1 MAFRALSRFV
11 KRLLLRRR
19 RTDIQGQGPRLSSAH
34 ASLSIRLRENEAF
47 IREAFGNSSD
57 LIVRK
62 VRFGTGRGIAVL
74 VVHLDGLVD
83 KELVSEAIIKPIGV
97 TSEIL
102 ESERLSSIQVKDRLR
117 DRLILVSDVKQVSDR
132 TDFLSR
138 IAEGKCG
145 VVIGGSSEALVC
157 DVRGFETRSIQEPQS
172 EVVIRGPREG
182 FSEVLRVNTSLLRRR
197 IRDPRFW
204 IEEFTVGRVS
214 RTQVAIAYIK
224 GIANDKVV
232 QEARDRIT
240 RIDVDSIQESGKL
253 EEYVEDAP
261 FSPFPTI
268 LRTERPDRVAG
279 ALFEGR
285 IAILT
290 DGTPFVLIVP
300 VTFLMFLTSPEDY
313 YERFFIASAVRL
325 LRYASFFIA
334 FLLPALYVAVTTF
347 HQEMLPT
354 PLVLAIAAQR
364 EGVPF
369 PAVFEALLMEV
380 AFEILREAA
389 VRLPKIYGPAISIV
403 GVLILGEAAVRAGL
417 VSSAMIIV
425 VALTAISSF
434 VTPIFSL
441 SIAVR
446 LLRFPVI
453 LLAGALGLFGV
464 VFGFSIAGIH
474 LSSLRSFG
482 VPFLEPVAPV
492 VVSDLKDALVRLPWW
507 AMDTRPE
514 FTGKSDLRRQSRGL
528 MPRPPQPQAKGIPSG
543 YRKKG
548 PR

>member
-1 MAFRALSRFV
+1 MALGMLSRV
-11 KRLLLRRR
+11 LRRLLSRQ
-19 RTDIQGQGPRLSSAH
+19 RTDIRAQGACPSSPHGILSK
-34 ASLSIRLRENEAF
+34 RLRENEALIRGAF
-47 IREAFGNSSD
+47 GESCDLIIRE
-57 LIVRK
+57 
-62 VRFGTGRGIAVL
+62 VRFGISPGIAVL
-74 VVHLDGLVD
+74 VVHIDGLVD
-83 KELVSEAIIKPIGV
+83 TALVSEAVIKPIGV
-97 TSEIL
+97 TSGLL
-102 ESERLSSIQVKDRLR
+102 ELERLSSAQVQDRLKDRL
-117 DRLILVSDVKQVSDR
+117 LLLSDVKQVSGKAD
-132 TDFLSR
+132 LLNC
-138 IAEGKCG
+138 IAGGKCAII
-145 VVIGGSSEALVC
+145 VDGSSEAFVC
-157 DVRGFETRSIQEPQS
+157 DVRGFEKRGIEEPQS

-182 FSEVLRVNTSLLRRR
+182 FSEVLRINTTLLRRR
-197 IRDPRFW
+197 IRDPRLW
-204 IEEFTVGRVS
+204 IQEFTVGRVS

-232 QEARDRIT
+232 QEARDRIA
-240 RIDVDSIQESGKL
+240 RIDVDSIQESGEL
-253 EEYVEDAP
+253 EEYLEDAP

-268 LRTERPDRVAG
+268 LRTERPDRVTG

-290 DGTPFVLIVP
+290 DGTPFALIAP

-325 LRYASFFIA
+325 LRYASSFIA
-334 FLLPALYVAVTTF
+334 LLLPALYVAVTTF

-425 VALTAISSF
+425 VALTAIASF

-446 LLRFPVI
+446 LLRFPMI
-453 LLAGALGLFGV
+453 LLAGTLGLFGV
-464 VFGFSIAGIH
+464 VFGFSVVGIH

-482 VPFLEPVAPV
+482 VPFLEPIAPV
-492 VVSDLKDALVRLPWW
+492 VLSDLKDALIRLPWW
-507 AMDTRPE
+507 AMDTRPQ
-514 FTGKSDLRRQSRGL
+514 FTGGQNLRRQSRGL
-528 MPRPPQPQAKGIPSG
+528 MPRPPKPQADGTRSTNG
-543 YRKKG
+543 KKG
-548 PR
+548 SR

>member
-1 MAFRALSRFV
+1 G
-11 KRLLLRRR
+11 K
-19 RTDIQGQGPRLSSAH
+19 
-34 ASLSIRLRENEAF
+34 
-47 IREAFGNSSD
+47 SD
-57 LIVRK
+57 
-62 VRFGTGRGIAVL
+62 F
-74 VVHLDGLVD
+74 
-83 KELVSEAIIKPIGV
+83 
-97 TSEIL
+97 
-102 ESERLSSIQVKDRLR
+102 LSSI
-117 DRLILVSDVKQVSDR
+117 
-132 TDFLSR
+132 
-138 IAEGKCG
+138 AAGKCG
-145 VVIGGSSEALVC
+145 IVIDGSSETLVC
-157 DVRGFETRSIQEPQS
+157 DVRGFETRSIEEPQS

-182 FSEVLRVNTSLLRRR
+182 FTEVLRINTSLLRRR
-197 IRDPRFW
+197 IRDPRLW

-214 RTQVAIAYIK
+214 RTQVAIVYIK

-240 RIDVDSIQESGKL
+240 RIDIDSIQESGEL
-253 EEYVEDAP
+253 EEYLEDAP

-313 YERFFIASAVRL
+313 YERFFIASAIRL

-334 FLLPALYVAVTTF
+334 FLLPALYVAITTF

-425 VALTAISSF
+425 VALTAIASF

-446 LLRFPVI
+446 LLRFPII
-453 LLAGALGLFGV
+453 LLGGTLGLFGV
-464 VFGFSIAGIH
+464 VFGFLIVGIH

-482 VPFLEPVAPV
+482 VPFLEPIAPV
-492 VVSDLKDALVRLPWW
+492 VVSDLKDALIRLPWW

-514 FTGKSDLRRQSRGL
+514 FTGQSDLRRQSRGL
-528 MPRPPQPQAKGIPSG
+528 MPRPPQPQAKGIPSAHG
-543 YRKKG
+543 KKG
-548 PR
+548 LR

>member
-1 MAFRALSRFV
+1 VAFRALSRFA
-11 KRLLLRRR
+11 KRLLLRRQ
-19 RTDIQGQGPRLSSAH
+19 RTDIQDQGASSSSPH
-34 ASLSIRLRENEAF
+34 ASLSKRLRENEAF
-47 IREAFGNSSD
+47 IRDAFGNSCD

-62 VRFGTGRGIAVL
+62 VRFGTGPGIAVL
-74 VVHLDGLVD
+74 VVHIDGLVD
-83 KELVSEAIIKPIGV
+83 TALVSEAIIKPIGV

-102 ESERLSSIQVKDRLR
+102 QSERLSSIQVQDRLR
-117 DRLILVSDVKQVSDR
+117 DRLILLSAVKQVSDKAG
-132 TDFLSR
+132 LLNC
-138 IAEGKCG
+138 IAGGKCG
-145 VVIGGSSEALVC
+145 IVVDGSSEAFVC
-157 DVRGFETRSIQEPQS
+157 DVRGFEKRGVEEPQS

-197 IRDPRFW
+197 IRNPRFW

-224 GIANDKVV
+224 GIADDNVIR
-232 QEARDRIT
+232 EARERIT
-240 RIDVDSIQESGKL
+240 RIDIDSIQESGEL
-253 EEYVEDAP
+253 EEYLEDAP

-313 YERFFIASAVRL
+313 YERFFIASAIRL

-334 FLLPALYVAVTTF
+334 FLLPALYVAITTF

-425 VALTAISSF
+425 VALTAIASF

-446 LLRFPVI
+446 LLRFPII
-453 LLAGALGLFGV
+453 LLGGTLGLFGV
-464 VFGFSIAGIH
+464 VFGFLIVGIH

-482 VPFLEPVAPV
+482 VPFLEPIAPV
-492 VVSDLKDALVRLPWW
+492 VVSDLKDALIRLPWW

-528 MPRPPQPQAKGIPSG
+528 MPRPPQPHAKGIPSTHG
-543 YRKKG
+543 KKG

>member
-1 MAFRALSRFV
+1 MALGMLRKVLRHLLS
-11 KRLLLRRR
+11 KE
-19 RTDIQGQGPRLSSAH
+19 RTDASGRGGCASSPDAILSK
-34 ASLSIRLRENEAF
+34 RLRENEAL
-47 IREAFGNSSD
+47 IRDAFGNSPD
-57 LIVRK
+57 LVIREVK
-62 VRFGTGRGIAVL
+62 FGASPGIAVL
-74 VVHLDGLVD
+74 VVHMDGLVD
-83 KELVSEAIIKPIGV
+83 QGLVSEAIIRPIGV
-97 TSEIL
+97 TSELL
-102 ESERLSSIQVKDRLR
+102 EPERLSLAKVQDRLR
-117 DRLILVSDVKQVSDR
+117 DRLILVSDVKQISGKS
-132 TDFLSR
+132 DFLGW
-138 IAEGKCG
+138 IAAGKCG
-145 VVIGGSSEALVC
+145 IVIDGSAEAFVC
-157 DVRGFETRSIQEPQS
+157 DVRGFEKRDVEEPQS

-197 IRDPRFW
+197 IRDPRLW

-214 RTQVAIAYIK
+214 RTQVAITYIK

-232 QEARDRIT
+232 QEAKDRIT
-240 RIDVDSIQESGKL
+240 RIDVDSIQESGEL
-253 EEYVEDAP
+253 EEYIEDAS

-285 IAILT
+285 ITILT
-290 DGTPFVLIVP
+290 DGTPFALIVP
-300 VTFLMFLTSPEDY
+300 ATFMMFLTAPEDY
-313 YERFFIASAVRL
+313 YERSFIASAVRL
-325 LRYASFFIA
+325 LRSASFFIA
-334 FLLPALYVAVTTF
+334 LLLPALYVAITTF

-369 PAVFEALLMEV
+369 PAIFEALLMEV

-425 VALTAISSF
+425 VALTAIASF

-446 LLRFPVI
+446 LLRFPII
-453 LLAGALGLFGV
+453 LLAGTLGLFGV
-464 VFGFSIAGIH
+464 VFGFSVVAIH
-474 LSSLRSFG
+474 VSSLRSFG
-482 VPFLEPVAPV
+482 VPFLEPIAPV
-492 VVSDLKDALVRLPWW
+492 VLSDLKDAFIRLPWW

-514 FTGKSDLRRQSRGL
+514 FVGESDFRRQSRGL
-528 MPRPPQPQAKGIPSG
+528 RPRPPKPQADRIRSANG
-543 YRKKG
+543 KKG
-548 PR
+548 RR

>member
-1 MAFRALSRFV
+1 MALGILSKV
-11 KRLLLRRR
+11 LKRLLSRQRKDSRAPGACPSSPQTL
-19 RTDIQGQGPRLSSAH
+19 LS
-34 ASLSIRLRENEAF
+34 RKLRENEAF
-47 IREAFGNSSD
+47 IRDAFGNSCD
-57 LIVRK
+57 LIIRE
-62 VRFGTGRGIAVL
+62 VRFGISPGIAVL
-74 VVHLDGLVD
+74 VVHIDGMVD
-83 KELVSEAIIKPIGV
+83 TALVSEAIIKPIGV
-97 TSEIL
+97 TSELL
-102 ESERLSSIQVKDRLR
+102 EPERLSSAQVQDMLKN
-117 DRLILVSDVKQVSDR
+117 RLILLSDVKQVSD
-132 TDFLSR
+132 
-138 IAEGKCG
+138 IADLFHSIAGGKCG
-145 VVIGGSSEALVC
+145 IILDGSSVAFVC
-157 DVRGFETRSIQEPQS
+157 DVRGFEKRSVEEPMS

-182 FSEVLRVNTSLLRRR
+182 FSEVLRINTSLLRRR
-197 IRDPRFW
+197 IKDPSFW

-240 RIDVDSIQESGKL
+240 RIDIDSIQESGQL
-253 EEYVEDAP
+253 EEYLEDAP

-268 LRTERPDRVAG
+268 LRTERPDRVTG

-290 DGTPFVLIVP
+290 DGTPFVLIAP
-300 VTFLMFLTSPEDY
+300 VTFLLFLTSPEDY

-334 FLLPALYVAVTTF
+334 LLLPALYVAVTTF

-369 PAVFEALLMEV
+369 PAIFEALLMELS
-380 AFEILREAA
+380 FEILREAA

-425 VALTAISSF
+425 VALTAIASF

-446 LLRFPVI
+446 LLRFPII
-453 LLAGALGLFGV
+453 LLAGTLGLFGV
-464 VFGFSIAGIH
+464 VFGFSVVAIH

-482 VPFLEPVAPV
+482 VPFLEPIAPV
-492 VVSDLKDALVRLPWW
+492 VASDLKDTLIRLPWW

-528 MPRPPQPQAKGIPSG
+528 MPRAPKPQENKISG
-543 YRKKG
+543 SPGKRG
-548 PR
+548 ST

>member
-1 MAFRALSRFV
+1 MALGILSKV
-11 KRLLLRRR
+11 LKRLLSRQRKDSRAPGACPSSPQTL
-19 RTDIQGQGPRLSSAH
+19 LS
-34 ASLSIRLRENEAF
+34 RKLRENEAF
-47 IREAFGNSSD
+47 IRDAFGNSCD
-57 LIVRK
+57 LIIRE
-62 VRFGTGRGIAVL
+62 VRFGISPGIAVL
-74 VVHLDGLVD
+74 VVHIDGMVD
-83 KELVSEAIIKPIGV
+83 TALVSEAIIKPIGV
-97 TSEIL
+97 TSELL
-102 ESERLSSIQVKDRLR
+102 EPERLSSAQVQDMLK
-117 DRLILVSDVKQVSDR
+117 DRLILLSDVKQVSD
-132 TDFLSR
+132 
-138 IAEGKCG
+138 IADLFHSIAGGKCG
-145 VVIGGSSEALVC
+145 IILDGSSVAFVC
-157 DVRGFETRSIQEPQS
+157 DVRGFEKRSVEEPMS

-182 FSEVLRVNTSLLRRR
+182 FSEVLRINTSLLRRR
-197 IRDPRFW
+197 IKDPSFW

-240 RIDVDSIQESGKL
+240 RIDIDSIQESGQL
-253 EEYVEDAP
+253 EEYLEDAP

-268 LRTERPDRVAG
+268 LRTERPDRVTG

-290 DGTPFVLIVP
+290 DGTPFVLIAP
-300 VTFLMFLTSPEDY
+300 VTFLLFLTSPEDY

-334 FLLPALYVAVTTF
+334 LLLPALYVAVTTF

-369 PAVFEALLMEV
+369 PAIFEALLMELS
-380 AFEILREAA
+380 FEILREAA

-425 VALTAISSF
+425 VALTAIASF

-446 LLRFPVI
+446 LLRFPII
-453 LLAGALGLFGV
+453 LLAGTLGLFGV
-464 VFGFSIAGIH
+464 VFGFSVVAIH

-482 VPFLEPVAPV
+482 VPFLEPIAPV
-492 VVSDLKDALVRLPWW
+492 VASDLKDTLIRLPWW

-528 MPRPPQPQAKGIPSG
+528 MPRAPKPQENKISG
-543 YRKKG
+543 SPGKRG
-548 PR
+548 ST

>member
-1 MAFRALSRFV
+1 MLSKV
-11 KRLLLRRR
+11 LKRLLSRQ
-19 RTDIQGQGPRLSSAH
+19 RTGIAHQGACPNSPHAILSK
-34 ASLSIRLRENEAF
+34 RLRENEAL
-47 IREAFGNSSD
+47 IRDAFGNSCD

-62 VRFGTGRGIAVL
+62 VRFGTGPGIAVL
-74 VVHLDGLVD
+74 VVHIDGLVD
-83 KELVSEAIIKPIGV
+83 KVLVSEAIIKPIGV

-102 ESERLSSIQVKDRLR
+102 ESERLSSIQVQETLR
-117 DRLILVSDVKQVSDR
+117 DRLILLSDVKQVSDKAGLL
-132 TDFLSR
+132 DC
-138 IAEGKCG
+138 IAGGKCG
-145 VVIGGSSEALVC
+145 IIVDGSSEAFVC
-157 DVRGFETRSIQEPQS
+157 DVRGFEKRGVEEPQS

-182 FSEVLRVNTSLLRRR
+182 FTEVLRTNTSLLRRR
-197 IRDPRFW
+197 IRDPRLW
-204 IEEFTVGRVS
+204 IKEFTVGRVS

-224 GIANDKVV
+224 GMANDKVV

-240 RIDVDSIQESGKL
+240 RIDVDSIQESGEL
-253 EEYVEDAP
+253 EEYLEDAP
-261 FSPFPTI
+261 LSPFPTI
-268 LRTERPDRVAG
+268 LRTERPDRVTG

-290 DGTPFVLIVP
+290 DGTPFVLIAP

-313 YERFFIASAVRL
+313 YERYFIASAVRL
-325 LRYASFFIA
+325 LRWASFLIA
-334 FLLPALYVAVTTF
+334 LLLPALYVSVTTF

-425 VALTAISSF
+425 VALTAIASF

-446 LLRFPVI
+446 LLRFPMI
-453 LLAGALGLFGV
+453 LLAGTLGLFGV
-464 VFGFSIAGIH
+464 VFGFSVVVIH
-474 LSSLRSFG
+474 VSSLRSFG
-482 VPFLEPVAPV
+482 VPFLEPIAPV
-492 VVSDLKDALVRLPWW
+492 VVSDLKDALIRLPWW

-528 MPRPPQPQAKGIPSG
+528 MPRASKTQENKISG
-543 YRKKG
+543 SPGKRG
-548 PR
+548 SR

>member
-1 MAFRALSRFV
+1 MLSKV
-11 KRLLLRRR
+11 LKRLLSRQ
-19 RTDIQGQGPRLSSAH
+19 RTGIAHQGACPNSPHAILSK
-34 ASLSIRLRENEAF
+34 RLRENEAL
-47 IREAFGNSSD
+47 IRDAFGNSCD

-62 VRFGTGRGIAVL
+62 VRFGTGPGIAVL
-74 VVHLDGLVD
+74 VVHIDGLVD
-83 KELVSEAIIKPIGV
+83 KVLVSEAIIKPIGV

-102 ESERLSSIQVKDRLR
+102 ESERLSSIQVQETLR
-117 DRLILVSDVKQVSDR
+117 DRLILLSDVKQVSDKAGLL
-132 TDFLSR
+132 DC
-138 IAEGKCG
+138 IAGGKCG
-145 VVIGGSSEALVC
+145 IIVDGSSEAFVC
-157 DVRGFETRSIQEPQS
+157 DVRGFEKRGVEEPQS

-182 FSEVLRVNTSLLRRR
+182 FTEVLRTNTSLLRRR
-197 IRDPRFW
+197 IRDPRLW
-204 IEEFTVGRVS
+204 IKEFTVGRVS

-240 RIDVDSIQESGKL
+240 RIDVDSIQESGEL
-253 EEYVEDAP
+253 EEYLEDAP
-261 FSPFPTI
+261 LSPFPTI
-268 LRTERPDRVAG
+268 LRTERPDRVTG

-290 DGTPFVLIVP
+290 DGTPFVLIAP

-313 YERFFIASAVRL
+313 YERYFIASAVRL
-325 LRYASFFIA
+325 LRWASFLIA
-334 FLLPALYVAVTTF
+334 LLLPALYVSVTTF

-425 VALTAISSF
+425 VALTAIASF

-446 LLRFPVI
+446 LLRFPMI
-453 LLAGALGLFGV
+453 LLAGTLGLFGV
-464 VFGFSIAGIH
+464 VFGFSVVVIH
-474 LSSLRSFG
+474 VSSLRSFG
-482 VPFLEPVAPV
+482 VPFLEPIAPV
-492 VVSDLKDALVRLPWW
+492 VVSDLKDALIRLPWW

-528 MPRPPQPQAKGIPSG
+528 MPRASKTQENKISG
-543 YRKKG
+543 SPGKRG
-548 PR
+548 ST

>member
-1 MAFRALSRFV
+1 MLSKV
-11 KRLLLRRR
+11 LKRLLSRQ
-19 RTDIQGQGPRLSSAH
+19 RTGIAHQGACPNSPHAILSK
-34 ASLSIRLRENEAF
+34 RLRENEAL
-47 IREAFGNSSD
+47 IRDAFGNSCD

-62 VRFGTGRGIAVL
+62 VRFGTGPGIAVL
-74 VVHLDGLVD
+74 VVHIDGLVD
-83 KELVSEAIIKPIGV
+83 KVLVSEAIIKPIGV

-102 ESERLSSIQVKDRLR
+102 ESERLSSIQVQETLR
-117 DRLILVSDVKQVSDR
+117 DRLILLSDVKQVSDKAGLL
-132 TDFLSR
+132 DC
-138 IAEGKCG
+138 IAGGKCG
-145 VVIGGSSEALVC
+145 IIVDGSSEAFVC
-157 DVRGFETRSIQEPQS
+157 DVRGFEKRGVEEPQS

-182 FSEVLRVNTSLLRRR
+182 FTEVLRTNTSLLRRR
-197 IRDPRFW
+197 IRDPRLW
-204 IEEFTVGRVS
+204 IKEFTVGRVS

-240 RIDVDSIQESGKL
+240 RIDVDSIQESGEL
-253 EEYVEDAP
+253 EEYLEDAP
-261 FSPFPTI
+261 LSPFPTI
-268 LRTERPDRVAG
+268 LRTERPDRVTG

-290 DGTPFVLIVP
+290 DGTPFVLIAP

-313 YERFFIASAVRL
+313 YERYFIASAVRL
-325 LRYASFFIA
+325 LRWASFLIA
-334 FLLPALYVAVTTF
+334 LLLPALYVSVTTF

-425 VALTAISSF
+425 VALTAIASF

-446 LLRFPVI
+446 LLRFPMI
-453 LLAGALGLFGV
+453 LLAGTLGLFGV
-464 VFGFSIAGIH
+464 VFGFSVVVIH
-474 LSSLRSFG
+474 VSSLRSFG
-482 VPFLEPVAPV
+482 VPFLEPIAPV
-492 VVSDLKDALVRLPWW
+492 IVSDLKDALIRLPWW

-528 MPRPPQPQAKGIPSG
+528 MPRASKTQENKISG
-543 YRKKG
+543 SPGKRG
-548 PR
+548 SR

>member
-1 MAFRALSRFV
+1 
-11 KRLLLRRR
+11 
-19 RTDIQGQGPRLSSAH
+19 
-34 ASLSIRLRENEAF
+34 
-47 IREAFGNSSD
+47 
-57 LIVRK
+57 
-62 VRFGTGRGIAVL
+62 VRFGISPGIAVL
-74 VVHLDGLVD
+74 VVHIDGMVD
-83 KELVSEAIIKPIGV
+83 TALVSEAIIKPIGV
-97 TSEIL
+97 TSELL
-102 ESERLSSIQVKDRLR
+102 EPERLSSAQVQDMLKN
-117 DRLILVSDVKQVSDR
+117 RLILLSDVKQVSD
-132 TDFLSR
+132 
-138 IAEGKCG
+138 IADLFHSIAGGKCG
-145 VVIGGSSEALVC
+145 IILDGSSVAFVC
-157 DVRGFETRSIQEPQS
+157 DVRGFEKRSVEEPMS

-182 FSEVLRVNTSLLRRR
+182 FSEVLRINTSLLRRR
-197 IRDPRFW
+197 IKDPSFW

-240 RIDVDSIQESGKL
+240 RIDIDSIQESGQL
-253 EEYVEDAP
+253 EEYLEDAP

-268 LRTERPDRVAG
+268 LRTERPDRVTG

-290 DGTPFVLIVP
+290 DGTPFVLIAP
-300 VTFLMFLTSPEDY
+300 VTFLLFLTSPEDY

-334 FLLPALYVAVTTF
+334 LLLPALYVAVTTF

-369 PAVFEALLMEV
+369 PAIFEALLMELS
-380 AFEILREAA
+380 FEILREAA

-425 VALTAISSF
+425 VALTAIASF

-446 LLRFPVI
+446 LLRFPII
-453 LLAGALGLFGV
+453 LLAGTLGLFGV
-464 VFGFSIAGIH
+464 VFGFSVVAIH

-482 VPFLEPVAPV
+482 VPFLEPIAPV
-492 VVSDLKDALVRLPWW
+492 VASDLKDTLIRLPWW

-528 MPRPPQPQAKGIPSG
+528 MPRAPKPQENKISG
-543 YRKKG
+543 SPGKRG
-548 PR
+548 ST

>member
-1 MAFRALSRFV
+1 MALGILSKAL
-11 KRLLLRRR
+11 KRLLSRQRKDSRALGACPSSPQ
-19 RTDIQGQGPRLSSAH
+19 TLLS
-34 ASLSIRLRENEAF
+34 RKLRENEAF
-47 IREAFGNSSD
+47 IRDAFGNSCD
-57 LIVRK
+57 LIIRE
-62 VRFGTGRGIAVL
+62 VRFGISPGIAVL
-74 VVHLDGLVD
+74 VVHIDGMVD
-83 KELVSEAIIKPIGV
+83 TALVSEAIIKPIGV
-97 TSEIL
+97 TSELL
-102 ESERLSSIQVKDRLR
+102 EPERLSSAQVQDMLK
-117 DRLILVSDVKQVSDR
+117 DRLILLSDVKQVSD
-132 TDFLSR
+132 
-138 IAEGKCG
+138 IADLFHSIAGGKCG
-145 VVIGGSSEALVC
+145 IILDGSSVAFVC
-157 DVRGFETRSIQEPQS
+157 DVRGFEKRSVEEPMS

-182 FSEVLRVNTSLLRRR
+182 FSEVLRINTSLLRRR
-197 IRDPRFW
+197 IKDPSFW

-240 RIDVDSIQESGKL
+240 RIDIDSIQESGQL
-253 EEYVEDAP
+253 EEYLEDAP

-268 LRTERPDRVAG
+268 LRTERPDRVTG

-290 DGTPFVLIVP
+290 DGTPFVLIAP
-300 VTFLMFLTSPEDY
+300 VTFLLFLTSPEDY

-334 FLLPALYVAVTTF
+334 LLLPALYVAVTTF

-369 PAVFEALLMEV
+369 PAIFEALLMELS
-380 AFEILREAA
+380 FEILREAA

-425 VALTAISSF
+425 VALTAIASF

-446 LLRFPVI
+446 LLRFPII
-453 LLAGALGLFGV
+453 LLAGTLGLFGV
-464 VFGFSIAGIH
+464 VFGFSVVAIH

-482 VPFLEPVAPV
+482 VPFLEPIAPV
-492 VVSDLKDALVRLPWW
+492 VASDLKDTLIRLPWW

-528 MPRPPQPQAKGIPSG
+528 MPRAPKPQENKISG
-543 YRKKG
+543 SPGKRG
-548 PR
+548 ST

>member
-1 MAFRALSRFV
+1 MLSKV
-11 KRLLLRRR
+11 LKRLLSRQ
-19 RTDIQGQGPRLSSAH
+19 RTGIAHQGACPNSPHAILSK
-34 ASLSIRLRENEAF
+34 RLRENEAL
-47 IREAFGNSSD
+47 IRDAFGNSCD

-62 VRFGTGRGIAVL
+62 VRFGTGPGIAVL
-74 VVHLDGLVD
+74 VVHIDGLVD
-83 KELVSEAIIKPIGV
+83 KVLVSEAIIKPIGV

-102 ESERLSSIQVKDRLR
+102 ESERLSSIQVQETLR
-117 DRLILVSDVKQVSDR
+117 DRLILLSDVKQVSDKAGLL
-132 TDFLSR
+132 DC
-138 IAEGKCG
+138 IAGGKCG
-145 VVIGGSSEALVC
+145 IIVDGSSEAFVC
-157 DVRGFETRSIQEPQS
+157 DVRGFEKRGVEEPQS

-182 FSEVLRVNTSLLRRR
+182 FTEVLRTNTSLLRRR
-197 IRDPRFW
+197 IRDPRLW
-204 IEEFTVGRVS
+204 IKEFTVGRVS

-240 RIDVDSIQESGKL
+240 RIDVDSIQESGEL
-253 EEYVEDAP
+253 EEYLEDAP
-261 FSPFPTI
+261 LSPFPTI
-268 LRTERPDRVAG
+268 LRTERPDRVTG

-290 DGTPFVLIVP
+290 DGTPFVLIAP

-313 YERFFIASAVRL
+313 YERYFIASAVRL
-325 LRYASFFIA
+325 LRWASFLIA
-334 FLLPALYVAVTTF
+334 LLLPALYVSVTTF

-425 VALTAISSF
+425 VALTAIASF

-446 LLRFPVI
+446 LLRFPMI
-453 LLAGALGLFGV
+453 LLAGTLGLFGV
-464 VFGFSIAGIH
+464 VFGFSVVVIH
-474 LSSLRSFG
+474 VSSLRSFG
-482 VPFLEPVAPV
+482 VPFLEPIAPV
-492 VVSDLKDALVRLPWW
+492 VVSDLKDALIRLPWW

-528 MPRPPQPQAKGIPSG
+528 MPRASKTQENKISG
-543 YRKKG
+543 SPGKRG
-548 PR
+548 SR

>member
-1 MAFRALSRFV
+1 MALGILSKV
-11 KRLLLRRR
+11 LKRLLSRQRKDSRAPGACPSSPQTL
-19 RTDIQGQGPRLSSAH
+19 LS
-34 ASLSIRLRENEAF
+34 RKLRENEAF
-47 IREAFGNSSD
+47 IRDAFGNSCD
-57 LIVRK
+57 LIIRE
-62 VRFGTGRGIAVL
+62 VRFGISPGIAVL
-74 VVHLDGLVD
+74 VVHIDGMVD
-83 KELVSEAIIKPIGV
+83 TALVSEAIIKPIGV
-97 TSEIL
+97 TSELL
-102 ESERLSSIQVKDRLR
+102 EPERLSSAQVQDMLKN
-117 DRLILVSDVKQVSDR
+117 RLILLSDVKQVSD
-132 TDFLSR
+132 
-138 IAEGKCG
+138 IADLFHSIAGGKCG
-145 VVIGGSSEALVC
+145 IILDGSSVAFVC
-157 DVRGFETRSIQEPQS
+157 DVRGFEKRSVEEPMS

-182 FSEVLRVNTSLLRRR
+182 FSEVLRINTSLLRRR
-197 IRDPRFW
+197 IKDPSFW

-240 RIDVDSIQESGKL
+240 RIDIDSIQESGQL
-253 EEYVEDAP
+253 EEYLEDAP

-268 LRTERPDRVAG
+268 LRTERPDRVTG

-290 DGTPFVLIVP
+290 DGTPFVLIAP
-300 VTFLMFLTSPEDY
+300 VTFLLFLTSPEDY

-334 FLLPALYVAVTTF
+334 LLLPALYVAVTTF

-369 PAVFEALLMEV
+369 PAIFEALLMELS
-380 AFEILREAA
+380 FEILREAA

-425 VALTAISSF
+425 VALTAIASF

-446 LLRFPVI
+446 LLRFPII
-453 LLAGALGLFGV
+453 LLAGTLGLFGV
-464 VFGFSIAGIH
+464 VFGFSVVAIH

-482 VPFLEPVAPV
+482 VPFLEPIAPV
-492 VVSDLKDALVRLPWW
+492 VASDLKDTLIRLPWW

-528 MPRPPQPQAKGIPSG
+528 MPRASKTQENKISG
-543 YRKKG
+543 SPGKRG
-548 PR
+548 ST